1 MKCPEEGP
9 VCMAFSLYISVLQ
22 RMRQHG
28 GAGGGRMSPG
38 GQFGGAVES
47 GPWWPQR
54 SRAQDGKAGWRQGMW
69 AQQLPQRG
77 REAVGPPL

>member
-1 MKCPEEGP
+1 MPRGGTRLHGILP
-9 VCMAFSLYISVLQ
+9 VHLGSSTNASA
-22 RMRQHG
+22 RG
-28 GAGGGRMSPG
+28 GGGGRMSPG